1 MRGEGTQGLFN
12 ALLISD
18 ISINLAEKCKFG
30 TIQRRDMETRLSH
43 QGKKTYGFQ
52 RNGFT
57 TGVWS
62 GDNQE
67 VKIIPETDVN
77 RNGFFLI
84 DQWMTGLC
92 EADDPAFCVENRFTG
107 VHVHG

>member
-1 MRGEGTQGLFN
+1 
-12 ALLISD
+12 
-18 ISINLAEKCKFG
+18 
-30 TIQRRDMETRLSH
+30 METRLSH
-43 QGKKTYGFQ
+43 HGKKTYGFQ
-52 RNGFT
+52 RNSFT

-84 DQWMTGLC
+84 NQWMTGL
-92 EADDPAFCVENRFTG
+92 AKPDPAFCVENRFTC
-107 VHVHG
+107 VHVHGKCSTGKNKIQLYHDGKIRVNSLQLSSYLLA

>member
-1 MRGEGTQGLFN
+1 
-12 ALLISD
+12 
-18 ISINLAEKCKFG
+18 
-30 TIQRRDMETRLSH
+30 METRLSH
-43 QGKKTYGFQ
+43 HGKKTYGFQ
-52 RNGFT
+52 RNSFT

-84 DQWMTGLC
+84 DQWMTGL
-92 EADDPAFCVENRFTG
+92 AKPDPAFCVENRFTG
-107 VHVHG
+107 VHVHGKCSTGKNKIQLYHDGKICVNSFQLSSYLLA